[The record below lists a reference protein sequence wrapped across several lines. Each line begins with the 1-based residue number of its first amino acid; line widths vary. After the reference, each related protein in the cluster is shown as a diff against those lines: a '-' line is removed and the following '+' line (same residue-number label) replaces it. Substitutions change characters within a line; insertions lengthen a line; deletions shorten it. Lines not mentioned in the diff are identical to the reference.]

1 MLSVAVCP
9 ELIGLG
15 LTVAVTPEGA
25 PVTLSVTGGADLR
38 ESWAKPTAY
47 GEGFAWP
54 VLEQVNGGDGV

>member
-1 MLSVAVCP
+1 MLTAWQTEHP
-9 ELIGLG
+9 EKQ
-15 LTVAVTPEGA
+15 P